1 MKRGSSP
8 ATTMGIN
15 QGMDV
20 ARKFGLRQRFDDEI
34 SFPGAVAFALPMLDG
49 AAAANAKVLA
59 DRCDTLRAFALHLQQ
74 VPAVG
79 MMTRRW
85 CDLDGLAAE
94 RVWHIN
100 RLATGE
106 GHAVTEMADVI
117 DDETLNHAVP
127 R

>member
-1 MKRGSSP
+1 M
-8 ATTMGIN
+8 TMGVD

-20 ARKFGLRQRFDDEI
+20 AGDFALRQRLDDEI
-34 SFPGAVAFALPMLDG
+34 SFPSAVAFALPMLDG
-49 AAAANAKVLA
+49 AAAADAKVLA
-59 DRCDTLRAFALHLQQ
+59 DRRDTLRACALHLQQ

-100 RLATGE
+100 RVATGE

-117 DDETLNHAVP
+117 DDETLNHAAP